1 MRNLLFILML
11 SVLTTNL
18 TFSHER
24 IEVVYLKNGST
35 IRGEIVEEKPN
46 QYLKIET
53 DNGSS
58 VFCNIDEIDKITRE
72 KVENGT
78 SSKQKQS
85 SSEGYLTRG
94 YRCFVFGE
102 FIGGELIGGAIT
114 TTHGFQINKHIFVG
128 GGSGIRFADDWSYG
142 NHISIPL
149 YANFRYD
156 IWDNNSSP
164 YLNLNSGI
172 CIPIQG
178 AFGFYGALTIGSR
191 FKRISIET
199 GVEIARGVNDYYYYE
214 TDPYDPYYN
223 YDYNNYY
230 DKSYVYEKYNAFSF
244 VARIG
249 LEF

>member
-18 TFSHER
+18 TFSQER

-72 KVENGT
+72 KVEN
-78 SSKQKQS
+78 

-94 YRCFVFGE
+94 YRWFVFGE

-128 GGSGIRFADDWSYG
+128 GGSGIRFADEWSFG
-142 NHISIPL
+142 NHITIPL

-199 GVEIARGVNDYYYYE
+199 GVEIAPGLDE
-214 TDPYDPYYN
+214 HYD
-223 YDYNNYY
+223 
-230 DKSYVYEKYNAFSF
+230 VYEKYNAFSF

>member
-1 MRNLLFILML
+1 MRNLFFTLML
-11 SVLTTNL
+11 SILTTSL
-18 TFSHER
+18 TFSQER
-24 IEVVYLKNGST
+24 IEVIYLKDGST

-102 FIGGELIGGAIT
+102 FIGGNLLGGAIT
-114 TTHGFQINKHIFVG
+114 TSHGFQINKHIFIG
-128 GGSGIRFADDWSYG
+128 GGSGIRFADDWGYDD
-142 NHISIPL
+142 HISIPL

-172 CIPIQG
+172 CIPIEG
-178 AFGFYGALTIGSR
+178 EFGFYGAFTIGSR
-191 FKRISIET
+191 FKRISIEA
-199 GVEIARGVNDYYYYE
+199 GVEIAPGQDEYCYE
-214 TDPYDPYYN
+214 NYHYDPYYDYY
-223 YDYNNYY
+223 YDYDYQYYY
-230 DKSYVYEKYNAFSF
+230 DKYNAISF